1 MSGEDALLLS
11 QAPTPARHESLPI
24 GTADLTDGQRDA
36 LMRIATAVA
45 AATAI
50 EDVVEL
56 AADVTHATLGQGSVS
71 IGCFEGEPAH
81 LRVLVNAG
89 DLAPV
94 EQRRPDDEV
103 YPVEGS
109 SSLARI
115 VHTGTT
121 QFTAV
126 DDPDADAQV
135 VAVLRGLGKESS
147 VAVPIVAGGT
157 VWGELWATTAPG
169 APRFR
174 GPGMRFLEAVA
185 GQLAALVQRAAR
197 FSDVSRLAY
206 EDPLTGLANRRAL
219 EERLAAACERH
230 AAGSTAL
237 TLLVCDVDNLKTI
250 NDGRGHHAGDRAL
263 RRVADALVAGS
274 AAHPEVMVGRL
285 SGDEFAVVLEGLTLE
300 AAREVAG
307 TTLRLLREDRD
318 VPLSLSCGAAI
329 AEHGP
334 VAPDALLRAADTAQY
349 ASKRRGGGQLCT
361 AESTDERHL
370 DRGPRRRT
378 RRRARGELLE
388 RRSGDLLARL
398 DGDAAEQGTLDR
410 LELVVKEVSDVV
422 NAAAWT
428 VSFSEHGSSVI
439 ASVVT
444 ADSRDTRLRGLRLG
458 LEDDVYELSEFPVT
472 AELVKRGAGAFV
484 IDRYDRD
491 ADGAEAALL
500 RELDFTQVLGA
511 AVTDPDGCY
520 LLEIYGDGATSPL
533 AAAELRVQLLAR
545 AAVGRTAGTDAR
557 IAAREKRVRRLEAA
571 GTLGERLAGLTTVK
585 EIVEVAAEQLHRA
598 FDLPVC
604 AIDRLTDDGRLTLAA
619 ARGEAVERLAASGS
633 WSQPATLGLLGR
645 ALRDRAPVVTGDVTS
660 EPDYRLTPTTGAT
673 RSELCAPLWEGERL
687 WGVLDLH
694 SNRPDAFGPEDV
706 RLVQAIA
713 DRVGAAL
720 RSVRLYDQLEV
731 AYLETAEALVAA
743 LEAKDLDTADHSRS
757 IAGDAEAVARALG
770 FGPAERRMLRFG
782 AAFHDIGKLGIPES
796 ILTKPGPLTG
806 AERARIE
813 QHTIIGDQILA
824 PIAFLCEARPLV
836 RHGHERWDGAGYPD
850 GLAGEQIPLGARVI
864 FACDAWD
871 AMTTDRPYR
880 AALTQTEAAIELR
893 RCAGTQFDPVV
904 VEALLAARGFA
915 RPRGAAAAAS

>member
-1 MSGEDALLLS
+1 MSVEDVNLLS
-11 QAPTPARHESLPI
+11 QAPTPVRPESPPI
-24 GTADLTDGQRDA
+24 STGGLTESQRDA

-50 EDVVEL
+50 EDVLEL

-71 IGCFEGEPAH
+71 IGRFEGEPAQ
-81 LRVLVNAG
+81 LRVLINAG

-94 EQRRPDDEV
+94 EQRRPADEV
-103 YPVEGS
+103 YGVDGFP
-109 SSLARI
+109 SLART
-115 VHTGTT
+115 VTTATT

-126 DDPDADAQV
+126 DDPDADVQV
-135 VAVLRGLGKESS
+135 AAVLRGLGKESS
-147 VAVPIVAGGT
+147 VEVPIVVGST
-157 VWGELWATTAPG
+157 VWGELWATTVAG

-174 GPGMRFLEAVA
+174 APGVRFLEAVA
-185 GQLAALVQRAAR
+185 GQLAALIGRAER
-197 FSDVSRLAY
+197 FFDVSRLAY

-230 AAGSTAL
+230 AAGTTAL
-237 TLLVCDVDNLKTI
+237 TLLVCDVDNLKRL
-250 NDGRGHHAGDRAL
+250 NDGRGHQAGDRAL

-274 AAHPEVMVGRL
+274 AAHPEVIVGRL
-285 SGDEFAVVLEGLTLE
+285 SGDEFAVILEGLTLE

-318 VPLSLSCGAAI
+318 IPLSLSCGAAI
-329 AEHGP
+329 AEPGP

-361 AESTDERHL
+361 AESTDERPL

-378 RRRARGELLE
+378 RRRALGELLE
-388 RRSGDLLARL
+388 RCTGDVLARL
-398 DGDAAEQGTLDR
+398 DGDAADQGTLDR
-410 LELVVKEVSDVV
+410 LELVVEEVSDVV

-428 VSFSEHGSSVI
+428 VSFSPHGSSVI
-439 ASVVT
+439 ASVAT

-458 LEDDVYELSEFPVT
+458 LEDDVYELREYPAT
-472 AELVKRGAGAFV
+472 ADLVRRGAGAFM
-484 IDRYDRD
+484 IDRYDRE

-500 RELDFTQVLGA
+500 RELDFSAVLGTV
-511 AVTDPDGCY
+511 VTDADGCY
-520 LLEIYGDGATSPL
+520 LLEIYGDGDTSPL

-545 AAVGRTAGTDAR
+545 AAVGRTAGTGAVM
-557 IAAREKRVRRLEAA
+557 AARERRVRRLEAA
-571 GTLGERLAGLTTVK
+571 GRLGERLAGLTTIE

-604 AIDRLTDDGRLTLAA
+604 AIDRLTDNGRLTLVA
-619 ARGEAVERLAASGS
+619 ARGEAVERLAATGT

-645 ALRDRAPVVTGDVTS
+645 TVRDRAPVVTGDVTS
-660 EPDYRLTPTTGAT
+660 EPDYRLTSATAET

-694 SNRPDAFGPEDV
+694 SNRPDAFDADDV

-720 RSVRLYDQLEV
+720 RSARLYGQLEA

-743 LEAKDLDTADHSRS
+743 LEAKDLYTADHSRS
-757 IAGDAEAVARALG
+757 IAEDADAVGRVLG
-770 FGPAERRMLRFG
+770 LGAAELRMLRFG

-796 ILTKPGPLTG
+796 ILTKPGALTV

-824 PIAFLCEARPLV
+824 PIAFLGEARPLV

-850 GLAGEQIPLGARVI
+850 GLAGEQIPLGARII

-880 AALTQTEAAIELR
+880 AALTQADAAAELL
-893 RCAGTQFDPVV
+893 RCAGTQFDPGVV
-904 VEALLAARGFA
+904 DALLAVRGFA
-915 RPRGAAAAAS
+915 RPREAAADAS